1 MDIIQE
7 KTQTQVSAITRQY
20 IKPFSAL
27 HWHYN
32 YEICQVLDN
41 KMRFMVDGITVEAK
55 VGDIVVVEENVVHQ
69 FLAVHGKAHIR
80 IIQFSSK
87 ILLEAGIPIKG
98 CRVHIPA
105 EEIEKFPGLGQ
116 QLNMLLE
123 TIENEGNV
131 GNNQS
136 NYYQKCMVSA
146 LYCLLV
152 RSFGEERSKEY
163 SETQKDF
170 LRILDYVNIHY
181 EENINVKILAEELFM
196 YRGRVSALFK
206 KYSNM
211 SLNEYVY
218 SLRIKKANE
227 FMEQGSS
234 IIEAALQS
242 GFQNVRTFNR
252 IFKKTVGI
260 TPTEYKKK
268 YGCIN

>member
-7 KTQTQVSAITRQY
+7 KSQAQISAITRQY

-32 YEICQVLDN
+32 YEICQVIDS
-41 KMRFMVDGITVEAK
+41 KMRFLVNGVLVEAK
-55 VGDIVVVEENVVHQ
+55 TGDVLVIEENVVHQ
-69 FLAVHGKAHIR
+69 FLAVYGKAQVR
-80 IIQFSSK
+80 IIQFSPK
-87 ILLEAGIPIKG
+87 ILFEAGIPTKG

-105 EEIEKFPGLGQ
+105 EDIRKIPDLSQ

-131 GNNQS
+131 KNNEY

-152 RSFGEERSKEY
+152 RCFGEERSKEH
-163 SETQKDF
+163 SGSQKDF
-170 LRILDYVNIHY
+170 LQILDYVNTHY
-181 EENINVKILAEELFM
+181 EENINVKILAEKLFM
-196 YRGRVSALFK
+196 YRGRISALFK

-252 IFKKTVGI
+252 VYKKTTGI
-260 TPTEYKKK
+260 TPTQHRKM
-268 YGCIN
+268 YGYGD